1 MRRKGEVIGAVDFGS
16 REVRVLIAR
25 RDRDGSIR
33 IVGHGVEP
41 SRGCI
46 SQGVIQDLA
55 AARAALKRA
64 LAAAEKEA
72 QVTLHSLFSAIN
84 GRNVETFIC
93 EGNVKLERGVVES
106 AHLGEAIDIASR
118 DILAPGKH
126 VTSSI
131 TAQEWYVDE
140 LPVAD
145 PIGIHGQVL
154 KTRVHFARIPS
165 VITDNL
171 IHCIESLGRRLEDLV
186 FTPLASAQG
195 CLTREEMEVGVGV
208 LDMGR
213 STTGLAL
220 YRNHRILATQCFEW
234 GGYHITR
241 DLAARLHI
249 SFEEADDLVMSYGI
263 SPERIRAGIQGEED
277 DDFAAGKD
285 NPQHPVKLRSVV
297 QGMPSIVDRQ
307 ELEYVVHERARE
319 LYTKVR
325 QYLKARGLAVN
336 LVSGMVLTGGAIGIK
351 NAIDLAQAVFQV
363 PCRVGTPEGIEG
375 LPQAVC
381 APSFSAVSGVVR
393 HGFVYR
399 SAAESGRLEA
409 ASANPSAA
417 RRMMAWFLKT
427 FF

>member
-1 MRRKGEVIGAVDFGS
+1 MRNKGDWVGAVDFGS

-25 RDRDGSIR
+25 RDREGAIR

-46 SQGVIQDLA
+46 SQGVIQDLTA
-55 AARAALKRA
+55 AQATLKRA
-64 LAAAEKEA
+64 LTMAEKEA
-72 QVTLHSLFSAIN
+72 QVSLPSLFSAIN

-106 AHLGEAIDIASR
+106 AHLSEAIDIASR

-195 CLTREEMEVGVGV
+195 CLTREETEVGVGV

-249 SFEEADDLVMSYGI
+249 SFEEADDLVMTYGI
-263 SPERIRAGIQGEED
+263 SPERIRADIQGEED
-277 DDFAAGKD
+277 DDPFTHKD
-285 NPQHPVKLRSVV
+285 NPQHPVKLRSAV
-297 QGMPSIVDRQ
+297 QGMPSVVDRH
-307 ELEYVVHERARE
+307 EIEYVVHERARE
-319 LYTKVR
+319 LFTKVR

-336 LVSGMVLTGGAIGIK
+336 LVSGMVLTGGAIEIK
-351 NAIDLAQAVFQV
+351 NAIDLAQTVFQV
-363 PCRVGTPEGIEG
+363 PCRMGQPDGLEI
-375 LPQAVC
+375 LPQAVR
-381 APSFSAVSGVVR
+381 APAYSAVAGVIR
-393 HGFVYR
+393 HGCIYR
-399 SAAESGRLEA
+399 AAAESGRIEA
-409 ASANPSAA
+409 ASANPSSI
-417 RRMMAWFLKT
+417 RRMAAWFLKY